1 MRVRIWASIEP
12 MSGDR
17 PVKAVL
23 PLVFMGAFAGSAQAG
38 SFEVLG
44 YAGVLGE
51 WELSATVT
59 EDVSQ
64 AGKEFSGPLTM
75 RHVGICSQDGPEE
88 KTGEIRFRMSPAAA
102 PSNATI
108 VIAGETCSY
117 KGSFS
122 ESRPGTIAC
131 PDKGPVPLTLWLK

>member
-1 MRVRIWASIEP
+1 
-12 MSGDR
+12 MSGSGGTSVR
-17 PVKAVL
+17 VLL
-23 PLVFMGAFAGSAQAG
+23 PLVLLAALASPARAGSL
-38 SFEVLG
+38 EVLG

-59 EDVSQ
+59 EDGSQ
-64 AGKEFSGPLTM
+64 PTKEFSGPLTL

-88 KTGEIRFRMSPAAA
+88 KTGEIRFRLSAAAA
-102 PSNATI
+102 PSSATI

-122 ESRPGTIAC
+122 ESRSGTMAC
-131 PDKGPVPLTLWLK
+131 ADKGPVPLTLWLK